1 MKQKK
6 LSQARIEANRR
17 YDAKAYDRMSY
28 TLPKGQKA
36 TVQAA
41 ADEVGESINQYTQ
54 KALLARMGREEW
66 PVLEGQDEGAE

>member
-1 MKQKK
+1 MAGKK
-6 LSQARIEANRR
+6 ATQYKNKYNSSNYDSLRIVV
-17 YDAKAYDRMSY
+17 
-28 TLPKGQKA
+28 PKGQKA

-41 ADEVGESINQYTQ
+41 AEDVGESINQYTQ